1 MDGAL
6 LGQVKVAMW
15 GRLLEWVTSYCIGGV
30 EVKEVLAQEN
40 FENVVH
46 IEHE

>member
-6 LGQVKVAMW
+6 LGQVKVAMC
-15 GRLLEWVTSYCIGGV
+15 GRLLEWVTSYCIGAV
-30 EVKEVLAQEN
+30 EVKEVLAQES

-46 IEHE
+46 IERE